1 MVDKTPDP
9 DATPEGTAAPTT
21 PVNQTGEVAA
31 TNPYVIIGD
40 VDSKKNDTPKNTGP
54 VEPKST
60 APIEARTTE
69 PVEPVAVPAASAPA
83 YQEPVAVE
91 TPTSDPATVVPV
103 TAAAPVASP
112 PAAEP
117 QIVYVTAPHPPKKE
131 GNRGAGLAIAALSSA
146 VYAVLLALVV
156 IALFQWLKPGTSLE
170 VLAQLGFYVP
180 VIFFAI
186 GFVILVLIVNRGGW
200 WAYIVGSV
208 IVALWVYFG
217 ATGFIL
223 LTQNILADN
232 LQVATAK
239 FSVALT
245 SPVVIASAL
254 LAREVSLWGGAII
267 SRIGKRVKDRN
278 VENRAKFDAEQ
289 AELKR

>member
-40 VDSKKNDTPKNTGP
+40 VDTPKNTGP

-60 APIEARTTE
+60 APIEARTTG

-91 TPTSDPATVVPV
+91 TPTTDPATVVPV
-103 TAAAPVASP
+103 ATTAPAAASVASP

>member
-9 DATPEGTAAPTT
+9 DVTPEGTAAPTT
-21 PVNQTGEVAA
+21 PMNQTGEVAA

-40 VDSKKNDTPKNTGP
+40 VDTPKNTGP

-60 APIEARTTE
+60 APIEARTTG
-69 PVEPVAVPAASAPA
+69 PVEPVAVPAASTPA

-91 TPTSDPATVVPV
+91 TPTTDPATVVPV
-103 TAAAPVASP
+103 ATTAPAAASVASP
-112 PAAEP
+112 PAPEP